1 MRPAPRT
8 IPPDSERGKG
18 LRVNEHIRYE
28 PDEPCPLPLAL
39 GVAIQYI
46 VLALPPT
53 VLVVILTVRASG
65 QDDGYLTWAIFAAFI
80 VNAVVTSIQAVR
92 LWRLGCG
99 LTVVTGPTIQF
110 VAVTAAAVSQG
121 GPALLATLLVVSSL
135 FQFAVAAWL
144 PLLRR
149 IITPVVAG
157 TVLMVIAATIIPV
170 VFESL
175 VDVPE
180 GKPPESGP
188 VVAAVTLGVTAAL
201 ALRASGMWRV
211 WSALIS
217 IGVGCVVAAFFGIY
231 DFQRVID
238 APWLG
243 IPDLGFPGLDLGFGR
258 EFWTLLPTFAIL
270 TLVLALKGISD
281 NVIIQNASQRR
292 QRAIDFRQVQGA
304 VGANSIGMLLAGIA
318 GTPPTMA
325 FSSFGSSLIG
335 LTGVAARR
343 VGFAV
348 AAVFVFLALLPKFTA
363 LLLTVPDP
371 VMGAYLLLL
380 LGLFFV
386 GGLQTATQEGLDQ
399 RKVLVIGLSFAVAIG
414 MQHLNIA
421 ELVLG
426 PSWGS
431 LIGNPVVAGLIT
443 AILLTAFIELSGRR
457 GKRLEIALDDSALPA
472 IDAFLVDVAAGM
484 RWNEPSAMRLRSAGE
499 EAVASLMPL
508 SGSAGE
514 GRAPWLHV
522 SVRPG
527 AGVVELEFVASV
539 IGRENLQDRLA
550 YLEEQPAVADPG
562 ELSFRLLRHY
572 ASGVQH
578 RQYYGID
585 VVTVR
590 VEGSS

>member
-1 MRPAPRT
+1 MLPDAELGKTMRA
-8 IPPDSERGKG
+8 
-18 LRVNEHIRYE
+18 NEHIRYG

-39 GVAIQYI
+39 GVAVQYV

-53 VLVVILTVRASG
+53 VLVVILTARASG
-65 QDDGYLTWAIFAAFI
+65 QPDAYLTWAVFAAFI
-80 VNAVVTSIQAVR
+80 INAVVTSIQAVR
-92 LWRLGCG
+92 LWRVGCG
-99 LTVVTGPTIQF
+99 LTVVTGPTVQF
-110 VAVTAAAVSQG
+110 VAVTAAAASQG
-121 GPALLATLLVVSSL
+121 GPTLLATLLVASSL
-135 FQFAVAAWL
+135 FQFGVAAWL
-144 PLLRR
+144 PQLRR
-149 IITPVVAG
+149 IITPVVSG
-157 TVLMVIAATIIPV
+157 TVLMLVAATIVPV
-170 VFESL
+170 VMARL

-188 VVAAVTLGVTAAL
+188 IVAAATLAVSAGL

-217 IGVGCVVAAFFGIY
+217 IAVGCMVAAAFGVY
-231 DFQRVID
+231 DYQRVID

-243 IPDLGFPGLDLGFGR
+243 IPDLQFPGLDLAFGL
-258 EFWTLLPTFAIL
+258 EFWTLLPTFLVL
-270 TLVLALKGISD
+270 TLVLAIKGISD
-281 NVIIQNASQRR
+281 NVIIQNASQRQ

-304 VGANSIGMLLAGIA
+304 VGANSIGMLLAGVA

-325 FSSFGSSLIG
+325 FSSFGSALIG

-343 VGFAV
+343 VGFGV
-348 AAVFVFLALLPKFTA
+348 AAVFVLLALLPKFTA

-386 GGLQTATQEGLDQ
+386 GGLQAVAQDGLDQ
-399 RKVLVIGLSFAVAIG
+399 RKVLVVGLSFAVGLG
-414 MQHLNIA
+414 MQHQNVV
-421 ELVLG
+421 ELVIG

-431 LIGNPVVAGLIT
+431 LLGNTVVSGLVVAL
-443 AILLTAFIELSGRR
+443 LLTAFIELSSRG
-457 GKRLEIALDDSALPA
+457 GKRLEIALDDTTLPA
-472 IDAFLVDVAAGM
+472 VDAFLQKVAAGM

-508 SGSAGE
+508 SGSGAE
-514 GRAPWLHV
+514 GRAPWLRV
-522 SVRPG
+522 AARPG
-527 AGVVELEFVASV
+527 AGAVELELVASV

-590 VEGSS
+590 VEGSP

>member
-1 MRPAPRT
+1 M
-8 IPPDSERGKG
+8 
-18 LRVNEHIRYE
+18 RVNEHIRYG

-39 GVAIQYI
+39 GVAVQYV

-65 QDDGYLTWAIFAAFI
+65 QDDAYLTWAVFAAFI
-80 VNAVVTSIQAVR
+80 INAVVTTIQAVR
-92 LWRLGCG
+92 LWHLGCG

-110 VAVTAAAVSQG
+110 VAITAAAVSQG
-121 GPALLATLLVVSSL
+121 GPALLATLLVASSL

-144 PLLRR
+144 PLMRR
-149 IITPVVAG
+149 IITPVVSG
-157 TVLMVIAATIIPV
+157 TVLMLVAVTIAPV
-170 VFESL
+170 VFERL
-175 VDVPE
+175 ADVSE
-180 GKPPESGP
+180 GESPASGP
-188 VVAAVTLGVTAAL
+188 VVAAVTLAVSTAL
-201 ALRASGMWRV
+201 TLRASGMWRV

-217 IGVGCVVAAFFGIY
+217 IGVGCAVAAFFGIY
-231 DFQRVID
+231 DYQRVID
-238 APWLG
+238 APWWG
-243 IPDLGFPGLDLGFGR
+243 IPDVRSPGLDLAFGL
-258 EFWTLLPTFAIL
+258 EFWTLLPTFIVL
-270 TLVLALKGISD
+270 TLVLAIKGISD
-281 NVIIQNASQRR
+281 SVIIQSASQRR

-304 VGANSIGMLLAGIA
+304 VGANSVGMLLAGVA

-325 FSSFGSSLIG
+325 FSSFGSALTS

-343 VGFAV
+343 VGFAI
-348 AAVFVFLALLPKFTA
+348 AAVFVVLALLPKFTA

-386 GGLQTATQEGLDQ
+386 GGLQTAMQDGLDQ
-399 RKVLVIGLSFAVAIG
+399 GKVLVIGLSFAVGIG
-414 MQHLNIA
+414 MQHLNVV

-431 LIGNPVVAGLIT
+431 LLGNPIVSGLIV
-443 AILLTAFIELSGRR
+443 AVLLTAFIELSGRR
-457 GKRLEIALDDSALPA
+457 GERLEMALDDSALPA
-472 IDAFLVDVAAGM
+472 IDAFLVDLASGM
-484 RWNEPSAMRLRSAGE
+484 RWNESSTMRLRSAGE

-508 SGSAGE
+508 RGSEGA
-514 GRAPWLHV
+514 GRAPWLRV
-522 SVRPG
+522 SARPAPG
-527 AGVVELEFVASV
+527 MVELELVASV
-539 IGRENLQDRLA
+539 IGRENLQDRLT

-590 VEGSS
+590 VEGSP

>member
-1 MRPAPRT
+1 M
-8 IPPDSERGKG
+8 
-18 LRVNEHIRYE
+18 RVNEHIRYGL
-28 PDEPCPLPLAL
+28 DEPCPLPLAL
-39 GVAIQYI
+39 GVAVQYVMLI
-46 VLALPPT
+46 LPPS
-53 VLVVILTVRASG
+53 VLVVILTVRASN
-65 QDDGYLTWAIFAAFI
+65 QDDGYLTWAVFAAFLI
-80 VNAVVTSIQAVR
+80 NAVVTTIQAVR
-92 LWRLGCG
+92 LWRFGCG
-99 LTVVTGPTIQF
+99 MTVVTGPTIQF
-110 VAVTAAAVSQG
+110 VAVTAAVVSEG

-144 PLLRR
+144 PVLRR

-157 TVLMVIAATIIPV
+157 TVLMVIAATITPV

-188 VVAAVTLGVTAAL
+188 VVAAVTLAVAAAL

-217 IGVGCVVAAFFGIY
+217 IGAGCVVAAFFGIY
-231 DFQRVID
+231 DYQRVID
-238 APWLG
+238 APWFG
-243 IPDLGFPGLDLGFGR
+243 IPNPRLPGLDLAFGL

-281 NVIIQNASQRR
+281 SVVIQNASNRH

-304 VGANSIGMLLAGIA
+304 GGANSVGMLLAGIA

-325 FSSFGSSLIG
+325 YSSFGAALIG

-348 AAVFVFLALLPKFTA
+348 AGVFIVLALLPKFTA

-380 LGLFFV
+380 LGLYFV
-386 GGLQTATQEGLDQ
+386 GGLQTATQDGLDQ
-399 RKVLVIGLSFAVAIG
+399 RKALVIGLSFTAGVG
-414 MQHLNIA
+414 MQHLNVV
-421 ELVLG
+421 EPVLG

-431 LIGNPVVAGLIT
+431 LIGNPIVAGLLV
-443 AILLTAFIELSGRR
+443 ALLLTAFIEFSGRR
-457 GKRLEIALDDSALPA
+457 GKRLEVALDDSAIPT
-472 IDAFLVDVAAGM
+472 IDAFLVDAAAGM
-484 RWNEPSAMRLRSAGE
+484 RWNEASAIRLRSAGE
-499 EAVASLMPL
+499 EAVASLMPVG
-508 SGSAGE
+508 GSESE
-514 GRAPWLHV
+514 GRAPWLRL

-590 VEGSS
+590 VEGSP

>member
-1 MRPAPRT
+1 ML
-8 IPPDSERGKG
+8 PDADWENEV
-18 LRVNEHIRYE
+18 RVNEHIRYG

-39 GVAIQYI
+39 GVAVQYV

-65 QDDGYLTWAIFAAFI
+65 QDDAHLTWVVFAAFI
-80 VNAVVTSIQAVR
+80 INAVVTTIQAVR

-99 LTVVTGPTIQF
+99 LTVVTGPTLQF
-110 VAVTAAAVSQG
+110 IAVTAAAVTQG

-144 PLLRR
+144 PVLRR
-149 IITPVVAG
+149 VITPVVAG
-157 TVLMVIAATIIPV
+157 TVLMLVAATIVPV
-170 VFESL
+170 VFDRL

-180 GKPPESGP
+180 GNPPESGP
-188 VVAAVTLGVTAAL
+188 IVAAVTLAVAAAL
-201 ALRASGMWRV
+201 TLRASGMWRV

-217 IGVGCVVAAFFGIY
+217 IGVGCVAAAFFGIY
-231 DFQRVID
+231 DYQRVLD

-243 IPDLGFPGLDLGFGR
+243 IPDLRFPGLDLTLGL
-258 EFWTLLPTFAIL
+258 EFWTLLPTFLIL
-270 TLVLALKGISD
+270 TLVLAIKGISD
-281 NVIIQNASQRR
+281 SVIIQTASQRQ

-304 VGANSIGMLLAGIA
+304 VGANSVGMLLAGIA

-325 FSSFGSSLIG
+325 FSSFGAALIG

-348 AAVFVFLALLPKFTA
+348 AAVFVFLALLPKFAA

-386 GGLQTATQEGLDQ
+386 GGVQTATQDGLDQ
-399 RKVLVIGLSFAVAIG
+399 GKVLVIGLSFAVGMG
-414 MQHLNIA
+414 MQYLNVV

-426 PSWGS
+426 PSLGS
-431 LIGNPVVAGLIT
+431 LLGNPIVSGLVVAV
-443 AILLTAFIELSGRR
+443 LLTAFIELSGRR
-457 GKRLEIALDDSALPA
+457 GKRLEVALDDSALPA
-472 IDAFLVDVAAGM
+472 IDSFLCDVAAGM
-484 RWNEPSAMRLRSAGE
+484 RWNESSAMRLRSAGE
-499 EAVASLMPL
+499 EAVASLMPS
-508 SGSAGE
+508 SGSE
-514 GRAPWLHV
+514 GADRAPWLRV
-522 SVRPG
+522 SARPG
-527 AGVVELEFVASV
+527 ARVIELELVASV

-585 VVTVR
+585 VVTIR
-590 VEGSS
+590 VEGSP

>member
-1 MRPAPRT
+1 M
-8 IPPDSERGKG
+8 
-18 LRVNEHIRYE
+18 RVNEHIRYG

-39 GVAIQYI
+39 GVAVQYV

-53 VLVVILTVRASG
+53 VLVVILTVRATG
-65 QDDGYLTWAIFAAFI
+65 QDDGYLTWAVFAAFI
-80 VNAVVTSIQAVR
+80 INAVVTTIQAVR

-110 VAVTAAAVSQG
+110 VAITAAAVSEG

-144 PLLRR
+144 PLMRR
-149 IITPVVAG
+149 IITPVVSG
-157 TVLMVIAATIIPV
+157 TVLMLVAVTIAPV
-170 VFESL
+170 VFERL
-175 VDVPE
+175 ADVSE
-180 GKPPESGP
+180 GRSQASGP
-188 VVAAVTLGVTAAL
+188 VVAAVTLAVSAAL
-201 ALRASGMWRV
+201 TLRASGMWRV

-217 IGVGCVVAAFFGIY
+217 IGVGCVVAAVFGIY
-231 DFQRVID
+231 DYQRVID
-238 APWLG
+238 APWFG
-243 IPDLGFPGLDLGFGR
+243 IPDLQFPGLDLMFGL
-258 EFWTLLPTFAIL
+258 EFWTLLPTFIVL
-270 TLVLALKGISD
+270 TLVLAIKGISD
-281 NVIIQNASQRR
+281 SVIIQNASQRR

-304 VGANSIGMLLAGIA
+304 VGANSVGMLLAGIA

-343 VGFAV
+343 VGFAI
-348 AAVFVFLALLPKFTA
+348 AAVFVFLALLPKFAA

-386 GGLQTATQEGLDQ
+386 GGLQTAMQDGLDQ
-399 RKVLVIGLSFAVAIG
+399 GKVLVIGLSFAVGIG
-414 MQHLNIA
+414 MQHLNVV

-431 LIGNPVVAGLIT
+431 LLGNPIVSGLVVAV
-443 AILLTAFIELSGRR
+443 LLTAFVEFSGRR
-457 GKRLEIALDDSALPA
+457 GKRLEVALDDSTLPA
-472 IDAFLVDVAAGM
+472 IDAFMVDVAAGM
-484 RWNEPSAMRLRSAGE
+484 RWNESSTMRLRSAGE
-499 EAVASLMPL
+499 EAVTSLMPL
-508 SGSAGE
+508 SKSDSAD
-514 GRAPWLHV
+514 RTPWLHV
-522 SVRPG
+522 SARPG
-527 AGVVELEFVASV
+527 AGVAELEFVASV

-550 YLEEQPAVADPG
+550 YLEAQPAVADPG

-585 VVTVR
+585 VVTIR
-590 VEGSS
+590 VEGSP

>member
-1 MRPAPRT
+1 MRA
-8 IPPDSERGKG
+8 
-18 LRVNEHIRYE
+18 NEHIRYG

-39 GVAIQYI
+39 GVAVQYV

-65 QDDGYLTWAIFAAFI
+65 QPDVYLTWAVFAAFI
-80 VNAVVTSIQAVR
+80 INAVVTSIQAVR

-99 LTVVTGPTIQF
+99 LTVVTGPTVQF
-110 VAVTAAAVSQG
+110 VAITAATVSEG

-149 IITPVVAG
+149 IITPVVSG
-157 TVLMVIAATIIPV
+157 TVLMLVAVTIVPV
-170 VFESL
+170 VMARL

-180 GKPPESGP
+180 GKSPESGP
-188 VVAAVTLGVTAAL
+188 VVAAATLAVSAAF

-217 IGVGCVVAAFFGIY
+217 IGIGCMASALFGIY

-238 APWLG
+238 APWFG
-243 IPDLGFPGLDLGFGR
+243 IPDLRFPGLDLAFGL
-258 EFWTLLPTFAIL
+258 EFWTLLPTFLVL
-270 TLVLALKGISD
+270 TLVLAIKGISD
-281 NVIIQNASQRR
+281 SVIIQNASQRR

-304 VGANSIGMLLAGIA
+304 VGANSIGMFLAGIA

-325 FSSFGSSLIG
+325 FSSFGSALIG

-343 VGFAV
+343 VGFGV
-348 AAVFVFLALLPKFTA
+348 AGVFILLALLPKFTA

-380 LGLFFV
+380 LGMFFV
-386 GGLQTATQEGLDQ
+386 GGLQTATQDGLDQ
-399 RKVLVIGLSFAVAIG
+399 QKVLVIGLSFAVGMG
-414 MQHLNIA
+414 MQHQNVV

-426 PSWGS
+426 PSWGP
-431 LIGNPVVAGLIT
+431 LLGNAVVSGLVVAL
-443 AILLTAFIELSGRR
+443 LLTAFIELSGRR
-457 GKRLEIALDDSALPA
+457 IKRLEIALDDSALPG
-472 IDAFLVDVAAGM
+472 IDAFLREVAAGM
-484 RWNEPSAMRLRSAGE
+484 RWNEPSAVRLRSAGE

-508 SGSAGE
+508 GRSDAE

-522 SVRPG
+522 AARPG
-527 AGVVELEFVASV
+527 PGVVELEFVASV

-590 VEGSS
+590 VAGSP

>member
-1 MRPAPRT
+1 M
-8 IPPDSERGKG
+8 
-18 LRVNEHIRYE
+18 RVNEHIRYG
-28 PDEPCPLPLAL
+28 PDESCPLPLAL
-39 GVAIQYI
+39 GVAVQYV
-46 VLALPPT
+46 VLVLPPT

-65 QDDGYLTWAIFAAFI
+65 QDDAHLTWAVFAAFI
-80 VNAVVTSIQAVR
+80 INAVVTTIQAVR

-99 LTVVTGPTIQF
+99 LTVVTGPTVQF
-110 VAVTAAAVSQG
+110 VAVTAAAASQG
-121 GPALLATLLVVSSL
+121 GPALVASLLVASSL

-149 IITPVVAG
+149 IITPVVSG
-157 TVLMVIAATIIPV
+157 TVLMLVAVTIVPV
-170 VFESL
+170 VMARL
-175 VDVPE
+175 ADVPQ
-180 GKPPESGP
+180 GTPPESGP
-188 VVAAVTLGVTAAL
+188 VVAAVTLAVSAAL
-201 ALRASGMWRV
+201 ALRAAGAWRV

-217 IGVGCVVAAFFGIY
+217 IGIGCMTAAFFGIY
-231 DFQRVID
+231 DYQRVID
-238 APWLG
+238 APWFG
-243 IPDLGFPGLDLGFGR
+243 IPGLRSPGLDLAFGL
-258 EFWTLLPTFAIL
+258 EFWTLLPTFLVL
-270 TLVLALKGISD
+270 TLVLAIKGISD

-304 VGANSIGMLLAGIA
+304 VGANSVGMLLAGIA

-325 FSSFGSSLIG
+325 FSSFGSALIG

-343 VGFAV
+343 VGFTL

-386 GGLQTATQEGLDQ
+386 GGLQTVAQDGLDQ
-399 RKVLVIGLSFAVAIG
+399 QKVLVVGLSFAVGMG
-414 MQHLNIA
+414 MQYQNVV

-431 LIGNPVVAGLIT
+431 LLGNAVVSGLLV
-443 AILLTAFIELSGRR
+443 AVLLTAFIELSSRR
-457 GKRLEIALDDSALPA
+457 GKRLETALDDSALPS
-472 IDAFLVDVAAGM
+472 IDGFLGDVAAGM
-484 RWNEPSAMRLRSAGE
+484 RWNESSATRLRSAGE

-508 SGSAGE
+508 SGSEGE
-514 GRAPWLHV
+514 GRAPWLRV
-522 SVRPG
+522 SARPG

-585 VVTVR
+585 VVTIR
-590 VEGSS
+590 VEGSP

>member
-1 MRPAPRT
+1 MQ
-8 IPPDSERGKG
+8 DEVSV
-18 LRVNEHIRYE
+18 RVNEHIRYG

-39 GVAIQYI
+39 GVAVQYV

-65 QDDGYLTWAIFAAFI
+65 QDDAHLTWAVFAAFI
-80 VNAVVTSIQAVR
+80 INAIVTTLQAVR

-99 LTVVTGPTIQF
+99 LTVITGPTLQF
-110 VAVTAAAVSQG
+110 IAVTAAAVSQG

-135 FQFAVAAWL
+135 FQFALAAWL
-144 PLLRR
+144 PVLRR

-157 TVLMVIAATIIPV
+157 TALMLVAVTIVPV
-170 VFESL
+170 VFDRL

-180 GKPPESGP
+180 GRPPESGP
-188 VVAAVTLGVTAAL
+188 VVAAVTLAVSAAL
-201 ALRASGMWRV
+201 TLRASGMWRV
-211 WSALIS
+211 WSALVS
-217 IGVGCVVAAFFGIY
+217 IGVGCIAAALFGIY
-231 DFQRVID
+231 DYQRVLD
-238 APWLG
+238 APWFG
-243 IPDLGFPGLDLGFGR
+243 IPALGFPGLDLTFGL
-258 EFWTLLPTFAIL
+258 EFWTLLPTFLIL
-270 TLVLALKGISD
+270 TLVLAIKGISD
-281 NVIIQNASQRR
+281 SVIIQNASQRR
-292 QRAIDFRQVQGA
+292 QRAIDFRQVQGG
-304 VGANSIGMLLAGIA
+304 VSANSVGMLLAGIA

-348 AAVFVFLALLPKFTA
+348 AGIFVFLALLPKFAA

-386 GGLQTATQEGLDQ
+386 GGLQAATQDGLDQ
-399 RKVLVIGLSFAVAIG
+399 GKVLVIGLSFAVGMG
-414 MQHLNIA
+414 MQYLNVV

-431 LIGNPVVAGLIT
+431 LIGNPIVAGLIV
-443 AILLTAFIELSGRR
+443 AVVLTAFIELTGRR
-457 GKRLEIALDDSALPA
+457 GKRFEVALDDSALPA
-472 IDAFLVDVAAGM
+472 IDAFLVDVATGM
-484 RWNEPSAMRLRSAGE
+484 RWSEPSAMRLRSAGE
-499 EAVASLMPL
+499 EAVASLMPQIE
-508 SGSAGE
+508 GEDE
-514 GRAPWLHV
+514 GRAPWLRV
-522 SVRPG
+522 SARPA

-550 YLEEQPAVADPG
+550 YLEEQPAVFDPG

-572 ASGVQH
+572 ASAVQH

>member
-1 MRPAPRT
+1 M
-8 IPPDSERGKG
+8 PPHQHGVRV
-18 LRVNEHIRYE
+18 RVNEHIRYG

-39 GVAIQYI
+39 GVAVQY
-46 VLALPPT
+46 VLLILPPT
-53 VLVVILTVRASG
+53 VLVVILTVRASD
-65 QDDGYLTWAIFAAFI
+65 QDDAYLTWAVFAAFI
-80 VNAVVTSIQAVR
+80 INAIITTIQAVR
-92 LWRLGCG
+92 LWRFGCG

-110 VAVTAAAVSQG
+110 VAVTALAVSQG

-144 PLLRR
+144 PVLRR
-149 IITPVVAG
+149 IITPLVAG

-170 VFESL
+170 VFDRL
-175 VDVPE
+175 ADVPE

-188 VVAAVTLGVTAAL
+188 VVALVTLAVAATL
-201 ALRASGMWRV
+201 ALRSSGMWRV

-217 IGVGCVVAAFFGIY
+217 LGAGCVVAALFGIY
-231 DFQRVID
+231 DYQRVID
-238 APWLG
+238 APWFG
-243 IPDLGFPGLDLGFGR
+243 IPDLGFPGLDLAFGQ
-258 EFWTLLPTFAIL
+258 EFWTLLPTFVIL

-304 VGANSIGMLLAGIA
+304 VGANSIGMLLGGIA

-325 FSSFGSSLIG
+325 YSSFGASLIG

-348 AAVFVFLALLPKFTA
+348 AAVFVVLALLPKFTA

-380 LGLFFV
+380 LGLYFV

-399 RKVLVIGLSFAVAIG
+399 RKVLVIGLSFAVGIG
-414 MQHLNIA
+414 MQHLNVV

-431 LIGNPVVAGLIT
+431 LFGNPIVAGLLV

-457 GKRLEIALDDSALPA
+457 GKRLEVALDDAALPA
-472 IDAFLVDVAAGM
+472 IDAFLVDVAVGM
-484 RWNEPSAMRLRSAGE
+484 GWNESSAMRLRSAGE
-499 EAVASLMPL
+499 EAVASLMPS
-508 SGSAGE
+508 SGNEGA
-514 GRAPWLHV
+514 GRAPWLRI

-562 ELSFRLLRHY
+562 EMSFRLLRHY

-590 VEGSS
+590 VEGSP

>member
-1 MRPAPRT
+1 M
-8 IPPDSERGKG
+8 
-18 LRVNEHIRYE
+18 RVNEHIRYG

-39 GVAIQYI
+39 GVAVQYV

-65 QDDGYLTWAIFAAFI
+65 QDDAYLTWAVFAAFVI
-80 VNAVVTSIQAVR
+80 NAVVTTTQAVR

-99 LTVVTGPTIQF
+99 LTVITGPTIQF
-110 VAVTAAAVSQG
+110 VAVSAAAASQG
-121 GPALLATLLVVSSL
+121 GPALLATLLVASSI

-149 IITPVVAG
+149 VITPVVSG
-157 TVLMVIAATIIPV
+157 TVLMLVAVTIAPV
-170 VFESL
+170 VFERL
-175 VDVPE
+175 ADVPE

-188 VVAAVTLGVTAAL
+188 VVAAVTLAVSAAL

-217 IGVGCVVAAFFGIY
+217 IGIGCLASALFGIY

-243 IPDLGFPGLDLGFGR
+243 IPEVGFPGFDLTFGIA
-258 EFWTLLPTFAIL
+258 FWTLLPTFLVL
-270 TLVLALKGISD
+270 TLVLAIKGISD
-281 NVIIQNASQRR
+281 SVIIQNASYRR

-304 VGANSIGMLLAGIA
+304 VSANSVGMLLAGVA

-325 FSSFGSSLIG
+325 FSSFGASLTS

-343 VGFAV
+343 AGFAV
-348 AAVFVFLALLPKFTA
+348 AAVFIFLALLPKFAA

-380 LGLFFV
+380 LGMFFV
-386 GGLQTATQEGLDQ
+386 GGLQTVTQDGLDQ
-399 RKVLVIGLSFAVAIG
+399 GKVLVVGLSFAVGIG
-414 MQHLNIA
+414 MQHLNVV
-421 ELVLG
+421 EPLLG

-431 LIGNPVVAGLIT
+431 LLGNPIVSGLII
-443 AILLTAFIELSGRR
+443 AIMLTAFIELTGRR
-457 GKRLEIALDDSALPA
+457 SKRIEVALDDSALPA
-472 IDAFLVDVAAGM
+472 TDGFLVDVADGM
-484 RWNEPSAMRLRSAGE
+484 RWNESSAMRLRSAGE

-508 SGSAGE
+508 SGSEGG

-522 SVRPG
+522 SARPG

-550 YLEEQPAVADPG
+550 YLGEQPAVADPG

-590 VEGSS
+590 VEGSP

>member
-1 MRPAPRT
+1 M
-8 IPPDSERGKG
+8 
-18 LRVNEHIRYE
+18 RVNEHIRYG
-28 PDEPCPLPLAL
+28 PDESCPLPLAL
-39 GVAIQYI
+39 GVAVQYV
-46 VLALPPT
+46 VLVLPPT

-65 QDDGYLTWAIFAAFI
+65 QDDAHLTWAVFAAFI
-80 VNAVVTSIQAVR
+80 INAVVTTIQAVR

-99 LTVVTGPTIQF
+99 LTVVTGPTVQF
-110 VAVTAAAVSQG
+110 VAVTAAAASQG
-121 GPALLATLLVVSSL
+121 GPALVASLLVASSL

-144 PLLRR
+144 PLMRR
-149 IITPVVAG
+149 IITPVVSG
-157 TVLMVIAATIIPV
+157 TVLMLVAVTIVPV
-170 VFESL
+170 VMARL
-175 VDVPE
+175 ADVPQ
-180 GKPPESGP
+180 GNPPESGP
-188 VVAAVTLGVTAAL
+188 VVAAVTLAVSAAL
-201 ALRASGMWRV
+201 ALRAAGVWRV

-217 IGVGCVVAAFFGIY
+217 IGIGCMTAAFFGIY

-238 APWLG
+238 APWFG
-243 IPDLGFPGLDLGFGR
+243 IPDARLPGFDLAFGL
-258 EFWTLLPTFAIL
+258 EFWTLLPTFLVL
-270 TLVLALKGISD
+270 TLVLAIKGISD

-304 VGANSIGMLLAGIA
+304 VGANSVGMLLAGIA

-325 FSSFGSSLIG
+325 FSSFGSALIG

-343 VGFAV
+343 IGFTL

-386 GGLQTATQEGLDQ
+386 GGLQTVAQDGLDQ
-399 RKVLVIGLSFAVAIG
+399 QKVLVVGLSFAVGMG
-414 MQHLNIA
+414 MQYQNVV

-431 LIGNPVVAGLIT
+431 LLGNAVVSGLLV
-443 AILLTAFIELSGRR
+443 AVLLTAFIELSGRR
-457 GKRLEIALDDSALPA
+457 GKRLEVALDDSTLPA
-472 IDAFLVDVAAGM
+472 IDGFLRDVAAGM
-484 RWNEPSAMRLRSAGE
+484 RWNDPSTMRLRSAGE
-499 EAVASLMPL
+499 EAIASLMPS
-508 SGSAGE
+508 SGSESAD
-514 GRAPWLHV
+514 RAPWLRV
-522 SVRPG
+522 SARPG
-527 AGVVELEFVASV
+527 ARVVELEFVASV

-585 VVTVR
+585 VVTIR
-590 VEGSS
+590 VEGSP

>member
-1 MRPAPRT
+1 M
-8 IPPDSERGKG
+8 
-18 LRVNEHIRYE
+18 RVNEHIRYG

-39 GVAIQYI
+39 GVAVQYV

-65 QDDGYLTWAIFAAFI
+65 QDDAYLTWAVFAAFI
-80 VNAVVTSIQAVR
+80 INAVVTTIQAVR

-110 VAVTAAAVSQG
+110 VAITAAAVSQG
-121 GPALLATLLVVSSL
+121 GPALLATLLVASSL

-144 PLLRR
+144 PLIRR
-149 IITPVVAG
+149 IITPVVSG
-157 TVLMVIAATIIPV
+157 TVLMLVAVTIAPV
-170 VFESL
+170 VFERL
-175 VDVPE
+175 ADVSE
-180 GKPPESGP
+180 GRSPASGP
-188 VVAAVTLGVTAAL
+188 VVAAVTLAVSAAL
-201 ALRASGMWRV
+201 TLRASGMWRV

-217 IGVGCVVAAFFGIY
+217 IGAGCVVAVFFGIY
-231 DFQRVID
+231 DYQRVID
-238 APWLG
+238 APWFG
-243 IPDLGFPGLDLGFGR
+243 IPALRPPGIDLAFGL
-258 EFWTLLPTFAIL
+258 EFWTLLPTFIVL
-270 TLVLALKGISD
+270 TLVLAIKGISD
-281 NVIIQNASQRR
+281 SVIIQSASQRR

-304 VGANSIGMLLAGIA
+304 VGANSVGMLLAGIA

-325 FSSFGSSLIG
+325 FSSFGAALTS

-343 VGFAV
+343 VGFAI
-348 AAVFVFLALLPKFTA
+348 AAVFVVLALLPKFTA

-386 GGLQTATQEGLDQ
+386 GGLQAATQDGLDQ
-399 RKVLVIGLSFAVAIG
+399 GKVLVIGLAFAVSVG
-414 MQHLNIA
+414 MQHLNVV
-421 ELVLG
+421 EPVLG

-431 LIGNPVVAGLIT
+431 LFGNPIVSGLVVAV
-443 AILLTAFIELSGRR
+443 LLTAFIEFSSRR
-457 GKRLEIALDDSALPA
+457 GKRLEVALDDSALPA

-484 RWNEPSAMRLRSAGE
+484 RWNESSSIRLRSAGE
-499 EAVASLMPL
+499 EAVASLMPV
-508 SGSAGE
+508 SERE
-514 GRAPWLHV
+514 GADRAPWLHV
-522 SVRPG
+522 SARPG

-550 YLEEQPAVADPG
+550 YLAEQPAVADPG
-562 ELSFRLLRHY
+562 EMSFRLLRHY

-585 VVTVR
+585 VVSVR
-590 VEGSS
+590 VEGSP